1 MSRNTEGLR
10 IRSFVSPADHLP
22 LSQTPD
28 SQLGAHQPVAPH
40 HRQPT
45 GSTGALPEGCAAH
58 SRLVQPPGE
67 THRPRDA
74 EKHLSVP
81 REAGTAAPP
90 RCRTAG
96 DPRERSQPLRG
107 TAPGDLKANNQ
118 TRVSEAPS
126 GRPWPGT
133 GWGKH
138 PPPPRRGGR
147 PAARCPPGPGRGAL
161 LRSPAPADRAGLA
174 HPRPG
179 RRGDGCGPFP
189 VEPSSL
195 DRRAG
200 PRRHRPDRSLG
211 RGRRVPPQ
219 DAPATVAM
227 AAG

>member
-1 MSRNTEGLR
+1 M
-10 IRSFVSPADHLP
+10 
-22 LSQTPD
+22 
-28 SQLGAHQPVAPH
+28 APH

-45 GSTGALPEGCAAH
+45 GSTGALPEGRAAH
-58 SRLVQPPGE
+58 SRLGQPPGE
-67 THRPRDA
+67 NHRPRDA
-74 EKHLSVP
+74 EEHLSVP
-81 REAGTAAPP
+81 REPGRAARP

-107 TAPGDLKANNQ
+107 TAPGDLKANSQ

-147 PAARCPPGPGRGAL
+147 QPGAHPGLDKERCC
-161 LRSPAPADRAGLA
+161 APRPQRTGAGLA
-174 HPRPG
+174 HPRSG

-189 VEPSSL
+189 VERRSL

-200 PRRHRPDRSLG
+200 PRRHQPERSLG

-227 AAG
+227 AATG